1 MLRNVV
7 MASVAAVMSVGLAAG
22 AADAKD
28 LKKIGISLGSMGNP
42 FFVALAKGAEAKAKE
57 INPAVEVQALGYEYD
72 LGKQVTQIDNFIA
85 SGVDLIM
92 LNAAD
97 KHALAP
103 AVKKAQAAG
112 IVVVAVD
119 VASEAVDATVQTDN
133 VQAGT
138 IACQYI
144 VDKIGGKGDVIIENA
159 EQVGAVVDRVNGCKA
174 VFAKYPGIKLLSDD
188 QNAKGSREG
197 GMNIMQG
204 YLTKYAKFDAV
215 FAVND
220 PIAIGADLAAKQL
233 NRKGFIIT
241 SVDGAPDIEAAL
253 KSDTLIEASASQDP
267 YRMARLAVETGY
279 GIMNGKKPETS
290 EILMPSKLV
299 TRENIKDYQ
308 GWSSH

>member
-1 MLRNVV
+1 
-7 MASVAAVMSVGLAAG
+7 
-22 AADAKD
+22 
-28 LKKIGISLGSMGNP
+28 MGNP
-42 FFVALAKGAEAKAKE
+42 FFVALAKGAEAKAKD
-57 INPAVEVQALGYEYD
+57 INPKVEVQVLGYEYD
-72 LGKQVTQIDNFIA
+72 LGRQVTQIDNFIA

-103 AVKKAQAAG
+103 AVKKAQASG

-119 VASEAVDATVQTDN
+119 VASDAVDATVQTDN

-144 VDKIGGKGDVIIENA
+144 VDKLDGKGDVLIENA
-159 EQVGAVVDRVNGCKA
+159 EQVGAVVDRVTGCKA

-197 GMNIMQG
+197 GMNVMQG
-204 YLTKYAKFDAV
+204 YLTKYPKFDAV

-233 NRKGFIIT
+233 NRKGIIIT
-241 SVDGAPDIEAAL
+241 AVDGAPDIEVAL
-253 KSDTLIEASASQDP
+253 KSDTLIQASASQDP
-267 YRMARLAVETGY
+267 YKMAQTAVEVGY
-279 GIMNGKKPETS
+279 GIMNGKKPEKT

-299 TRENIKDYQ
+299 TRDNVKDYA